1 MVEWGMAFEN
11 IGDWFYRW
19 RTYNV
24 ADPGDNPLNS
34 LTSDVEKSLKV
45 LTDSQRK
52 QRLEYR
58 IVQYLKDGWMAERVG
73 DFQAV
78 VTYEDKIN
86 HVVHAILS
94 LITFGFWLL
103 IWLFLSLT
111 KKTTRRTIRV
121 NEYGQFIEN

>member
-1 MVEWGMAFEN
+1 MAFEK

-24 ADPGDNPLNS
+24 ADPGNNPLNPP
-34 LTSDVEKSLKV
+34 TSSVEKSLTV

-52 QRLEYR
+52 ERLENR
-58 IVQYLKDGWMAERVG
+58 IAQYLKAGWSAERVG

-78 VTYEDKIN
+78 LTFEGKVN

-94 LITFGFWLL
+94 LLTAGLWLL
-103 IWLFLSLT
+103 VWLVLALT
-111 KKTTRRTIRV
+111 RKTTRMTLRV
-121 NEYGQFIEN
+121 NEYGQFLRS